1 MVFRGRL
8 VDIFLELMS
17 AQTCVSYFFRITL
30 DTVIADEPSTSE
42 RKPAYYCCVLQWRF
56 TLLPKIENLTVYLV
70 VERLLS

>member
-17 AQTCVSYFFRITL
+17 AQICVSYFFRITL

-42 RKPAYYCCVLQWRF
+42 KKSGYHHKLESYH
-56 TLLPKIENLTVYLV
+56 LPGRGKVT
-70 VERLLS
+70 

>member
-17 AQTCVSYFFRITL
+17 AQICVSCFFRITL

-42 RKPAYYCCVLQWRF
+42 KKSRYHHKLESHH
-56 TLLPKIENLTVYLV
+56 LPGRGKVT
-70 VERLLS
+70 

>member
-42 RKPAYYCCVLQWRF
+42 KKSGYHHKLESHR
-56 TLLPKIENLTVYLV
+56 LPGCGKVT
-70 VERLLS
+70 

>member
-17 AQTCVSYFFRITL
+17 AQICVSYFFRITL

-42 RKPAYYCCVLQWRF
+42 NKE
-56 TLLPKIENLTVYLV
+56 I
-70 VERLLS
+70 RLSP

>member
-30 DTVIADEPSTSE
+30 DTVIADKPSTSE
-42 RKPAYYCCVLQWRF
+42 KKSRYHHKLESHH
-56 TLLPKIENLTVYLV
+56 LPGRGKVT
-70 VERLLS
+70 

>member
-42 RKPAYYCCVLQWRF
+42 KKAGYHHKLESHH
-56 TLLPKIENLTVYLV
+56 LLGRGKVT
-70 VERLLS
+70 